1 MELSALIHR
10 ESRGQY
16 RIANMSDSEQLHYYC
31 GKEGALESKEEG
43 VQRRERD
50 KKEEK
55 GAFSYKEEEEEEG
68 GEKQEEE
75 EEEGEKQE
83 EDVFGDFSD
92 DGNCGDDAEG
102 EQHPQHN
109 ASYQVLTRRQLPRK
123 MFELIEEANAVLQ
136 VYTCTVGLH
145 KEWSHFISSSP
156 LCCVATSVRRQTT
169 TCGLPVGHN
178 VSV

>member
-1 MELSALIHR
+1 MALSALIHS

-50 KKEEK
+50 KEEEK
-55 GAFSYKEEEEEEG
+55 GAFSYKEEEEE
-68 GEKQEEE
+68 
-75 EEEGEKQE
+75 GEKQE
-83 EDVFGDFSD
+83 EDVFDYYGDFSD
-92 DGNCGDDAEG
+92 DSNCGDDAEG